1 MSEVDR
7 PLNLPLFRPPYRASG
22 LLLHVTSL
30 PSPYGIGD
38 LGPTALSWIDRLE
51 QSGQTWWQA
60 LPFGPTGYGNSPYQS
75 ASSFAGNELLISPDW
90 LMEDELLRAG
100 DFEARSF
107 PENEVDYKAV
117 IAFKQ
122 KLLKT
127 AWAKFLAGARGD
139 LRAAYQQFLSDQ
151 AHWLEDYGL
160 FRALKTKFDDAYYL
174 EWPVEFVKREE
185 LAIERARRELAD
197 AIEQACFAQ
206 FLLFRQAD
214 RLKAHAHNKG
224 LSLIGDLPFFVSPDS
239 SDVWAHPE
247 LFLLDE
253 QRRPRVV
260 AGVPPDYFSATGQL
274 WGNPIYDWDA
284 LRERGY
290 SWYIDRLKSLLAH
303 VDVIR
308 LDHFR
313 GFAAAWHVPAGAKT
327 AESGQWVPGPG
338 ADLLQAI
345 ERDLNGLPFIA
356 EDLGLITPDVSALR
370 DRFELPGMRVL
381 QFAFNGDPHNPHL
394 PSNYVSDAVVY
405 TGTHDNPTT
414 RQWFEELPDQ
424 QRQVLRGYIR
434 QGGESRE
441 VAQEL
446 MGLAW
451 SSIAALSIAPLQD
464 LLNLGKEARMNVPG
478 RADGNWAWRCS
489 NGMLSDPA
497 FEWLR
502 DLTKN
507 SNRFTSREK
516 AQSVLQPDTNFLSD
530 RKAGTA
536 SVGTGN

>member
-1 MSEVDR
+1 
-7 PLNLPLFRPPYRASG
+7 
-22 LLLHVTSL
+22 
-30 PSPYGIGD
+30 
-38 LGPTALSWIDRLE
+38 
-51 QSGQTWWQA
+51 
-60 LPFGPTGYGNSPYQS
+60 
-75 ASSFAGNELLISPDW
+75 
-90 LMEDELLRAG
+90 
-100 DFEARSF
+100 
-107 PENEVDYKAV
+107 
-117 IAFKQ
+117 
-122 KLLKT
+122 
-127 AWAKFLAGARGD
+127 
-139 LRAAYQQFLSDQ
+139 
-151 AHWLEDYGL
+151 
-160 FRALKTKFDDAYYL
+160 
-174 EWPVEFVKREE
+174 
-185 LAIERARRELAD
+185 
-197 AIEQACFAQ
+197 
-206 FLLFRQAD
+206 
-214 RLKAHAHNKG
+214 
-224 LSLIGDLPFFVSPDS
+224 
-239 SDVWAHPE
+239 
-247 LFLLDE
+247 
-253 QRRPRVV
+253 
-260 AGVPPDYFSATGQL
+260 
-274 WGNPIYDWDA
+274 
-284 LRERGY
+284 
-290 SWYIDRLKSLLAH
+290 
-303 VDVIR
+303 
-308 LDHFR
+308 
-313 GFAAAWHVPAGAKT
+313 
-327 AESGQWVPGPG
+327 
-338 ADLLQAI
+338 LLQAI